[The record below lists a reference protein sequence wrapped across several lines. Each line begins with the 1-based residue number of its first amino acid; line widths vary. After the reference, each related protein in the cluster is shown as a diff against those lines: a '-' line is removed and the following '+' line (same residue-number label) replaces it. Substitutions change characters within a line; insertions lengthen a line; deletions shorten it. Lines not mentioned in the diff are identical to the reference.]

1 MFFYS
6 AQMTSVSH
14 LTLTYY

>member
-6 AQMTSVSH
+6 AQTTSVSH
-14 LTLTYY
+14 LTLTYF